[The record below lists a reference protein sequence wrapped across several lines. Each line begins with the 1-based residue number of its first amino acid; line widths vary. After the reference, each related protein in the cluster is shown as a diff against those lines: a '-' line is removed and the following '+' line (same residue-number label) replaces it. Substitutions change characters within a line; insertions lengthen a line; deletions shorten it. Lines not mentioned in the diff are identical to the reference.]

1 MARAGSKP
9 SMALITQAV
18 LAKAAIAVGAMGQ
31 AEQVQIA
38 DEVFAHQ
45 PNLLASV
52 LVLQR
57 MGASLRQI
65 EVPLHVLLVAWQAM
79 KTSGHVW
86 PVISEDTQEACL
98 QRLTGR
104 VRFAEGLPGELQQQS
119 MQQYINEHR
128 EKFLLAFAWGH
139 LRDNDLL
146 GARTEAQKFL
156 LLATLN
162 LVECIAFAGA
172 QAQPAPPSA

>member
-1 MARAGSKP
+1 
-9 SMALITQAV
+9 MALITQAV

-86 PVISEDTQEACL
+86 PVICEDTQKACL

-104 VRFAEGLPGELQQQS
+104 VRFAEGLPAELQQQS

>member
-65 EVPLHVLLVAWQAM
+65 E
-79 KTSGHVW
+79 
-86 PVISEDTQEACL
+86 
-98 QRLTGR
+98 
-104 VRFAEGLPGELQQQS
+104 
-119 MQQYINEHR
+119 
-128 EKFLLAFAWGH
+128 
-139 LRDNDLL
+139 
-146 GARTEAQKFL
+146 
-156 LLATLN
+156 
-162 LVECIAFAGA
+162 
-172 QAQPAPPSA
+172 

>member
-1 MARAGSKP
+1 
-9 SMALITQAV
+9 MALITQSV
-18 LAKAAIAVGAMGQ
+18 LAKAAFAVGGMSQ
-31 AEQVQIA
+31 AERVQLA

-57 MGASLRQI
+57 MGASLQQI
-65 EVPLHVLLVAWQAM
+65 EVTLHVLLVAWQAM
-79 KTSGHVW
+79 KTSGHIW
-86 PVISEDTQEACL
+86 PSISEDTQEVCL
-98 QRLTGR
+98 RRLTGR
-104 VRFAEGLPGELQQQS
+104 IRFAEGLPAELQQRS
-119 MQQYINEHR
+119 SQQYINEHR
-128 EKFLLAFAWGH
+128 EQCLLAFAWGH

-146 GARTEAQKFL
+146 GARTEAEKFL

-172 QAQPAPPSA
+172 QARPAPPSP

>member
-1 MARAGSKP
+1 MT
-9 SMALITQAV
+9 LITQAV
-18 LAKAAIAVGAMGQ
+18 LAKAAIAVNGMGM
-31 AEQVQIA
+31 AERVRLA

-57 MGASLRQI
+57 MGASLPQMD
-65 EVPLHVLLVAWQAM
+65 VPIYILLVAYQAM
-79 KTSGHVW
+79 KTSGHTW

-104 VRFAEGLPGELQQQS
+104 VRFAEGLTSDLLQQS
-119 MQQYINEHR
+119 TQQYIDEHSER
-128 EKFLLAFAWGH
+128 YLLAFAYGH
-139 LRDNDLL
+139 LRENDLA
-146 GARTEAQKFL
+146 GSRTEAEKYL

-162 LVECIAFAGA
+162 LVECIACAAA
-172 QAQPAPPSA
+172 QIQPASSGASAPPAR